1 MRSII
6 FAFCL
11 MNTVCCFADSIFQP
25 FMDQALDGLKQRDNQ
40 MQSQQNAV
48 KESHAKAINSWVGSD
63 INEKIMQAGPPSKQY
78 KIPSKGGAYEW
89 LYSEIR
95 TQYDDEPQ
103 TYWCKI
109 LFFTDVDG
117 KIVNGREEGNDCY

>member
-11 MNTVCCFADSIFQP
+11 IITTTCFAEIWGGGAEYFFKGLED
-25 FMDQALDGLKQRDNQ
+25 MNNKLQA
-40 MQSQQNAV
+40 QQNAV
-48 KESHAKAINSWVGSD
+48 KESHAQAINSWVGSD

-78 KIPSKGGAYEW
+78 KMPSKGGAYEW

-95 TQYDDEPQ
+95 TQYDYEPQ

-109 LFFTDVDG
+109 LFFTDADG